1 MRRRLRATLTI
12 AIALAACTDGSPAPR
27 AAPTGTP
34 TPPSVTLVA
43 ENVLLPTGPEN
54 AVRIGF
60 DAFDP
65 SARVIVR
72 DSPAS
77 AAGAQTEAPA
87 VALCPLAHT
96 ADSLPPLTECA
107 LADPGVRAEL
117 TGDRALGGL
126 AIISRGDRL
135 AAVTV
140 VLEYSE
146 GSRAVSVRMPLIRQ
160 GPGAS
165 ACKDNACNP
174 FFEVLPSR
182 GGEFRASATWSGGEA
197 RLVLLS
203 GRVRARSFSATG
215 VPYGEPAGGDG
226 PPPLRIRT
234 RLSSPAEYAL
244 ALTAIDGDLSAV
256 TVEASWPG

>member
-1 MRRRLRATLTI
+1 MRRHLRATVAI
-12 AIALAACTDGSPAPR
+12 ALALAACTDPSPAPR

-34 TPPSVTLVA
+34 TPPLVTLIA

-60 DAFDP
+60 DSFDP

-77 AAGAQTEAPA
+77 ATGASTQAPS
-87 VALCPLAHT
+87 VALCPLAHP
-96 ADSLPPLTECA
+96 ADPLPPMAECA
-107 LADPGVRAEL
+107 LANPGVREEL
-117 TGDRALGGL
+117 TGSPALGGL
-126 AIISRGDRL
+126 AIVSREDRL

-146 GSRAVSVRMPLIRQ
+146 GSRAVSVRMPVIRR
-160 GPGAS
+160 GLGAS
-165 ACKDNACNP
+165 VCKDNACNP

-182 GGEFRASATWSGGEA
+182 GGEFRASATWSGGEG

-215 VPYGEPAGGDG
+215 VPYGEPASADG
-226 PPPLRIRT
+226 RPPLRIRT

-244 ALTAIDGDLSAV
+244 ALTAIDGDLAAV